1 MKTNDFAYLLSSFF
15 QKHLPG
21 NQNVSTNTIRS
32 YRDSFTLLLTYLRDA
47 KSLAP
52 EKLCF
57 NNLDRKMIE
66 DFLLHLEHDHQNGIS
81 TRNQRLAAIK
91 SFFRFVQIEQPEHL
105 LLCQSI
111 ISIRTKKSARP
122 VIGYLS
128 GDETG
133 ALLRQPDVTT
143 LKGRRDLALLS
154 LLYDSAARVQEI
166 CDLTVSCIRL
176 QKPPVARLYGKG
188 RKTRDVPLSNACA
201 EILERYMHEN
211 HLDRPEAAS
220 DPLFFNSQKM
230 KLTRS
235 GVSYILRKYINA
247 CNGTKEGAVSEKIT
261 PHCLR
266 HSKAMHLV
274 EAGVNLIYIRDF
286 LGHESIETTQVYAK
300 TNPEA
305 RRKAI
310 ESVSGIVESPSLPE
324 WKNDPDLMRFLKGL

>member
-15 QKHLPG
+15 QKYLPG

-32 YRDSFTLLLTYLRDA
+32 YRDSFTLLLTYLRDVR
-47 KSLAP
+47 SLAP

-57 NNLDRKMIE
+57 IDLDRKVIE
-66 DFLLHLEHDHQNGIS
+66 DFLFYLEHEHHNGIS

-91 SFFRFVQIEQPEHL
+91 SFFRFAQIEQPEHL

-111 ISIRTKKSARP
+111 ISIRTKKSSRP

-128 GDETG
+128 GDETK
-133 ALLRQPDVTT
+133 ALLRQPDATT
-143 LKGRRDLALLS
+143 LKGLRDLALLS
-154 LLYDSAARVQEI
+154 LLYDSAARVQEV

-201 EILERYMHEN
+201 EILDRYIHDN
-211 HLDRPEAAS
+211 RLDRPETVNR
-220 DPLFFNSQKM
+220 PLFFNSQKK

-235 GVSYILRKYINA
+235 GVSYILRKYINTS
-247 CNGTKEGAVSEKIT
+247 NGSKGKPMTEKIT

-300 TNPEA
+300 ANPEA
-305 RRKAI
+305 RRKAL
-310 ESVSGIVESPSLPE
+310 ESVSSIAESPSLPE
-324 WKNDPDLMRFLKGL
+324 WKDDADLMRFLKGL